1 MTKLDFSI
9 MPEIPEPMQALV
21 EALHFGDYP
30 LPEAQAEQAMEYLDQ
45 LHERMQQEIEEHEQ

>member
-1 MTKLDFSI
+1 